1 MVEFQTKLQMQIAC
15 PTNETKLWSKSVCK
29 QHQNPCFGPSAVYQD
44 VGMHAE
50 IAAQHLCYHD
60 WPVKN
65 AIVHLL
71 IRLKKEK
78 EMHFCYLVESI
89 GAQNKDIGATSQ
101 MLLTEVTLRLS
112 RRLQMQGVTVLQ
124 NAISSFT
131 LLLSTLLSTP
141 TDLPALTIL
150 L

>member
-1 MVEFQTKLQMQIAC
+1 M
-15 PTNETKLWSKSVCK
+15 N
-29 QHQNPCFGPSAVYQD
+29 
-44 VGMHAE
+44 AE

-71 IRLKKEK
+71 IRLKKKK

-89 GAQNKDIGATSQ
+89 GAQNKATSQ
-101 MLLTEVTLRLS
+101 MLLTKVTLRLP

-131 LLLSTLLSTP
+131 LLLSTLLSTL

>member
-1 MVEFQTKLQMQIAC
+1 
-15 PTNETKLWSKSVCK
+15 
-29 QHQNPCFGPSAVYQD
+29 
-44 VGMHAE
+44 
-50 IAAQHLCYHD
+50 
-60 WPVKN
+60 
-65 AIVHLL
+65 
-71 IRLKKEK
+71 
-78 EMHFCYLVESI
+78 MHFCYLVESI

-101 MLLTEVTLRLS
+101 MLLTKVTLRLP

-131 LLLSTLLSTP
+131 LLLSTLLLTP

>member
-1 MVEFQTKLQMQIAC
+1 M
-15 PTNETKLWSKSVCK
+15 
-29 QHQNPCFGPSAVYQD
+29 YQD
-44 VGMHAE
+44 VGTHAE
-50 IAAQHLCYHD
+50 TAAQHLCYHD

-89 GAQNKDIGATSQ
+89 GTQNKDIGATSQ
-101 MLLTEVTLRLS
+101 MLLTEVTLRLPH
-112 RRLQMQGVTVLQ
+112 RLQMQGVTVLQ

>member
-1 MVEFQTKLQMQIAC
+1 M
-15 PTNETKLWSKSVCK
+15 
-29 QHQNPCFGPSAVYQD
+29 YQD
-44 VGMHAE
+44 VGTNAE

-71 IRLKKEK
+71 IRLKKKK

-101 MLLTEVTLRLS
+101 MLLTKVTLRLP

-124 NAISSFT
+124 NAISSVT

>member
-1 MVEFQTKLQMQIAC
+1 M
-15 PTNETKLWSKSVCK
+15 
-29 QHQNPCFGPSAVYQD
+29 YQD
-44 VGMHAE
+44 VGTHAE

-101 MLLTEVTLRLS
+101 MLLTEVTLRLP

-124 NAISSFT
+124 KCHLFLYSAVIYFAFDSNRPDSSHNFAV
-131 LLLSTLLSTP
+131 S
-141 TDLPALTIL
+141 LTIFPHEAREL
-150 L
+150 IILSKFASCV